1 MKTKT
6 HINLILTGLILF
18 IFIADL
24 STQLKAVV
32 L

>member
-1 MKTKT
+1 MKTKSN
-6 HINLILTGLILF
+6 INLILKGLILY